1 MLNRTIETATE
12 KEREVKK
19 EKERDRAEQRDRYF
33 VRQQLKK
40 VDACFISQ
48 FPVALS
54 GFSWLYSIRFCN
66 F

>member
-1 MLNRTIETATE
+1 MLNRTMETATE
-12 KEREVKK
+12 NEKERERV
-19 EKERDRAEQRDRYF
+19 EQRDRYF

-40 VDACFISQ
+40 VNACFISQ

-54 GFSWLYSIRFCN
+54 GFSWLYSIRFRN